1 MKMERKV
8 RRWLSLLMS
17 TAMIFSLMS
26 SVVFA
31 SGTTTAGNNES
42 SADTGVLAGDAE
54 APVFRS
60 ARNYG
65 GAYTDSFKNVA
76 NTKDGGFVVMGYSMS
91 DWTEFGWTHLGSRS
105 NNDAFLIKFDKD
117 RKIQWA
123 RSYSTTGVDVFFGL
137 DVLTDGRI
145 VTIGRQSFTSNDE
158 KIKNVCWNL
167 LVINPDNPD
176 DYTDY
181 HIGGDKGDQGYG
193 IAATSDGGFIAGGW
207 SASDAGFITSSTDRE
222 NYTAPV
228 QLWESAD
235 GTDGNLPDKVANN
248 KTESIII

>member
-105 NNDAFLIKFDKD
+105 TNDAFLIKFDKD

-123 RSYSTTGVDVFFGL
+123 RS
-137 DVLTDGRI
+137 
-145 VTIGRQSFTSNDE
+145 
-158 KIKNVCWNL
+158 
-167 LVINPDNPD
+167 
-176 DYTDY
+176 
-181 HIGGDKGDQGYG
+181 
-193 IAATSDGGFIAGGW
+193 
-207 SASDAGFITSSTDRE
+207 
-222 NYTAPV
+222 
-228 QLWESAD
+228 
-235 GTDGNLPDKVANN
+235 
-248 KTESIII
+248 